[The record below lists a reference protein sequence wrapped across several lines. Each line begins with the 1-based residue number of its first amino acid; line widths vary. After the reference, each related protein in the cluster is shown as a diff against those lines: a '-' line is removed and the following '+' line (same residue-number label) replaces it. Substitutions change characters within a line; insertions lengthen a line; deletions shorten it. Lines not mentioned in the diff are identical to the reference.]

1 MYLPLFLCLYGSFW
15 KGFDSDKRRLTLL
28 VIRWAIFKTR
38 NGEWGNGNGERGT
51 GNGESL
57 KAGIF

>member
-51 GNGESL
+51 ENL
-57 KAGIF
+57 